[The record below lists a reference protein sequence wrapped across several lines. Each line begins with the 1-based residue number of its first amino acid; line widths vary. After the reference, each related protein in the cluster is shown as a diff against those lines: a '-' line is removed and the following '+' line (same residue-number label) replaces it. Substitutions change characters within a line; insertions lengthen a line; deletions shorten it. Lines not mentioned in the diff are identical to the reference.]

1 MLLEFLGE
9 FSFLFSDL
17 VTPRGRRPIF
27 AQAYTLTP
35 EDAIQLREENL
46 SSKMNPAIKHKI
58 IETLETVMR
67 ENPFGETFVTAGAM
81 IEESKQQNNT
91 ELPRFQVYCCYTA
104 IVLAYFFM

>member
-1 MLLEFLGE
+1 M
-9 FSFLFSDL
+9 
-17 VTPRGRRPIF
+17 
-27 AQAYTLTP
+27 
-35 EDAIQLREENL
+35 REENL